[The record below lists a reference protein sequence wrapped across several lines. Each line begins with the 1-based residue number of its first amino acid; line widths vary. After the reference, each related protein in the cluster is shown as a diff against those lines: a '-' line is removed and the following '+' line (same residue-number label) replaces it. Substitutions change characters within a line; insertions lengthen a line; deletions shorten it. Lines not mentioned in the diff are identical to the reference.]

1 MHPILMSSDFDPI
14 QVAIVVMAVIFGFI
28 KWLWENWQ
36 QNREAAKRKVP
47 RDPEEQRMREAAWR
61 KQTGRSVHPP
71 LPQSPAAPSP
81 WDELRKA
88 WKELKETTKQAQMPQ
103 RPVPAR
109 QEPKKQPPPVPQRQP
124 VRKAVVPA
132 QPDMATQTTVLPSVA
147 TADAVA
153 APQSVRHVSSN
164 PMLAK
169 LQGMRRDPAL
179 MRQAILMQE
188 ILGPPKALQTSNGPA
203 I

>member
-1 MHPILMSSDFDPI
+1 MSSDFDPI

-61 KQTGRSVHPP
+61 KQTGQSVPPP

-81 WDELRKA
+81 WDELRRA
-88 WKELKETTKQAQMPQ
+88 WKELKETTKQVQTSQ
-103 RPVPAR
+103 RSVPAR

-124 VRKAVVPA
+124 ARKAVVPA
-132 QPDMATQTTVLPSVA
+132 QSDVATQTTVLPSVA
-147 TADAVA
+147 TAAVA

-164 PMLAK
+164 PVLAK
-169 LQGMRRDPAL
+169 LQGMRRDPVL